1 MAGNDVKKLE
11 KMKDDL
17 EAKAIERRRARICRA
32 MEGPLFACLPTASGG
47 RPRPQQSSKLS
58 KIMGPAS
65 SVPHFKGEV

>member
-32 MEGPLFACLPTASGG
+32 MEGAVVCVSADGFRRSAS
-47 RPRPQQSSKLS
+47 LS
-58 KIMGPAS
+58 TIKQTVKNYGAS
-65 SVPHFKGEV
+65 VIRASL

>member
-32 MEGPLFACLPTASGG
+32 MEGAVVCVSADGFRRSAPPSTIKQTVKNYGASVI
-47 RPRPQQSSKLS
+47 R
-58 KIMGPAS
+58 AS
-65 SVPHFKGEV
+65 L